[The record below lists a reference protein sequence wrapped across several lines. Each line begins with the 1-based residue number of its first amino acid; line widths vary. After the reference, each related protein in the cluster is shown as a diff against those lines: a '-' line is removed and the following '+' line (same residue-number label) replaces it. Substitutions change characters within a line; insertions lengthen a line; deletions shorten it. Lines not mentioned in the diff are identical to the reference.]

1 MQLDTR
7 WLYSSELIDVGD
19 GPCICVSSV
28 GSVPFRCCVAF
39 RFVFVLF
46 SDFSFIFVFLF
57 LAFDVLGIVRVE
69 EGVDDDHNCYI
80 TPGTGEH

>member
-1 MQLDTR
+1 M
-7 WLYSSELIDVGD
+7 
-19 GPCICVSSV
+19 
-28 GSVPFRCCVAF
+28 GSVPFGCCVAF
-39 RFVFVLF
+39 SFVFVLF

-80 TPGTGEH
+80 TPGTGELMVNKKVPLPDFGKTSILL